1 MIKLIA
7 TDMDGTF
14 LDSDKR
20 FDPEFIDIF
29 YKLKEKGIKF
39 VIASGNQ
46 YYRLYQKF
54 LPLSEQMYFIAE
66 NGCYIAE
73 GATELYCNTI
83 THDNVELIK
92 TALAPYDNL
101 FMIMCGRKGAYVLS
115 RDKHFESLV
124 RLHYCNYQFVDSF
137 DHIDD
142 EIMKISINDPEEQIE
157 KYLREEAP
165 DVEAFLK
172 IFAWKTNKIDQKQS
186 LCKKD
191 IVYIAGEDKKKNWNF
206 NKKDRVASAVTRH
219 GLIEKET
226 VKKENGEEETKT
238 LYDFL
243 NTAVDLSKSYRSL
256 KENDKKEKQQKFLE
270 KLTIASLKGIG
281 SVYLITFMYFIT
293 QGEMRIYDI
302 FAMMA
307 LDAIYPSN
315 VQDELSFGSLNSLY
329 IGANV
334 KPRDLPQKDQL
345 GFKNLFSDNKRYN
358 KTYQIYIK
366 KLNQFV
372 EDYNKELP
380 EGQKVTYEKCRDI
393 DRALWVY
400 GHFFQ

>member
-1 MIKLIA
+1 MMIKLIA

-157 KYLREEAP
+157 KYLQALEPHLPVAVKVVTAGNMWMDIHNR
-165 DVEAFLK
+165 DINKGVGMRFL
-172 IFAWKTNKIDQKQS
+172 Q
-186 LCKKD
+186 
-191 IVYIAGEDKKKNWNF
+191 
-206 NKKDRVASAVTRH
+206 
-219 GLIEKET
+219 
-226 VKKENGEEETKT
+226 
-238 LYDFL
+238 
-243 NTAVDLSKSYRSL
+243 
-256 KENDKKEKQQKFLE
+256 
-270 KLTIASLKGIG
+270 
-281 SVYLITFMYFIT
+281 
-293 QGEMRIYDI
+293 
-302 FAMMA
+302 
-307 LDAIYPSN
+307 AIYEIEPDECMAFWDQMNDYELLQQVKYGYAMDNAVLPIKEIAYGTTRSN
-315 VQDELSFGSLNSLY
+315 DEQGVLIKIKEVL
-329 IGANV
+329 
-334 KPRDLPQKDQL
+334 DL
-345 GFKNLFSDNKRYN
+345 
-358 KTYQIYIK
+358 
-366 KLNQFV
+366 
-372 EDYNKELP
+372 
-380 EGQKVTYEKCRDI
+380 
-393 DRALWVY
+393 A
-400 GHFFQ
+400 